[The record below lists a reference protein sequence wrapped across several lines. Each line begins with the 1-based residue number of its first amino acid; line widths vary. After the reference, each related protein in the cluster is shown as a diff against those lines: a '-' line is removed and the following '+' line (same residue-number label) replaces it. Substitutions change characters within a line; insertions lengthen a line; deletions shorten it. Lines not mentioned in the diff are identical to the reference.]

1 MSETVFKTGD
11 KVFCILNGHGV
22 VVDIWD
28 EDGADP
34 VRIQFDKDEDG
45 DDCGYTLDGRYYEH
59 ITPTLSFTEYT
70 LSGFSQERPIELPEV
85 GEEIMV
91 SNSGKTWKMVKFIR
105 HLPEMEY
112 GFVGVDEDDDI
123 EEYKYFKRLR

>member
-34 VRIQFDKDEDG
+34 VRVQFDKDEDG
-45 DDCGYTLDGRYYEH
+45 DDCGYTIDGRYYEH

-70 LSGFSQERPIELPEV
+70 LSGFSQERPMELPEK
-85 GEEIMV
+85 GEIIMV
-91 SNSGKTWKMVKFIR
+91 SN
-105 HLPEMEY
+105 
-112 GFVGVDEDDDI
+112 DELYWTTAQFNRYI
-123 EEYKYFKRLR
+123 PGNNYPVAAGGGLYRSFKRLR